1 MRSNKHQHTP
11 RFVVEDKSFEE
22 SLSSKSPVIARPL
35 FLPDQTIQYFGSV
48 NASNNEHVFDEI
60 KTRMHIAP
68 DKELYMIVTSNG
80 GSTGCAMSFYD
91 TMQYVLRPNLIT
103 IGSGDVDTSSM
114 LLLLAGQK
122 RFVTKNT
129 TALLHLASRSFDSGR
144 KYTASEME
152 SMAKE
157 DRIKDEQYAY
167 VLSDRGKNITTREVL
182 EIMEENTILTP
193 RELLALGL
201 IDGILE

>member
-1 MRSNKHQHTP
+1 MRSNKHRHTP
-11 RFVVEDKSFEE
+11 RFIVEDKSLEQSFT
-22 SLSSKSPVIARPL
+22 SKSPVIARPL
-35 FLPDQTIQYFGSV
+35 FLPEQTIQYFGQV

-68 DKELYMIVTSNG
+68 EKELYMIVTSNG
-80 GSTGCAMSFYD
+80 GATGCAMSFYD

-103 IGSGDVDTSSM
+103 IGSGEVDTSSM

-129 TALLHLASRSFDSGR
+129 TVLLHLASRSFDSGR

-167 VLSDRGKNITTREVL
+167 ILSDRGRNITTHEVL
-182 EIMEENTILTP
+182 SMMQENTILTP
-193 RELLALGL
+193 RELYSLGL
-201 IDGILE
+201 VDGILE